1 MMAQYLVD
9 LTVSVSLV
17 LMVGWFFQVS
27 ADDAYLRQALV
38 TQNDV
43 YIAISRFTPVNL
55 LTSYVTTIDHIARSL
70 LLGVTPADGPMDAAV
85 QSITATGKIVMG
97 ICLAGPY
104 MMLDIYHQTSGLA
117 AKIVLAGFAVSVG
130 CVFAFL
136 LTARLSFWRLLLASA
151 LSPIAASLV
160 FLMLQA
166 FMALMLEAFVS
177 FVPLA
182 PYAVACPVLCTLY
195 WVVFPHADRGATLTV
210 ANAIG
215 RVFETTR
222 G

>member
-1 MMAQYLVD
+1 MTHYLVD
-9 LTVSVSLV
+9 LLASVSLV
-17 LMVGWFFQVS
+17 LVVGWFFQVS
-27 ADDAYLRQALV
+27 ADDGYLRQALI

-55 LTSYVTTIDHIARSL
+55 MTSYITTIDRIARSL
-70 LLGVTPADGPMDAAV
+70 LLGVTPADGLMDAAV
-85 QSITATGKIVMG
+85 QSITTSGKILMG
-97 ICLAGPY
+97 IVLAGPD

-117 AKIVLAGFAVSVG
+117 AKIVLAGFAASVG

-136 LTARLSFWRLLLASA
+136 LTARLSFLRLLLACA
-151 LSPIAASLV
+151 LSPVAASLV

-166 FMALMLEAFVS
+166 FMALMLDAFVS

-210 ANAIG
+210 ANALS
-215 RVFETTR
+215 RVFERTR